1 MAEKAFH
8 FFHFVNDGT
17 AENLENCIR
26 LVRGAQQYYRNQ
38 GLPFIYDGGSKTY
51 VECLF
56 LTVSHVEEIK
66 GKIWEQPE
74 RYYVIKATDE
84 AEELSTQKSRTEFLP
99 KVHWFLSSETTPDSH
114 LTFMGREG
122 LTSIDKMSLFCSVEP
137 SKKEVYLSFRC
148 CIFSSIIYFLGGVV
162 DILGKA

>member
-1 MAEKAFH
+1 MAEKSFH
-8 FFHFVNDGT
+8 FFHFVSDGT

-26 LVRGAQQYYRNQ
+26 LVRGAQQYYPNQ

-51 VECLF
+51 IECLF

-74 RYYVIKATDE
+74 RYYVIKAYDQV
-84 AEELSTQKSRTEFLP
+84 EELSTQKARIVLLP
-99 KVHWFLSSETTPDSH
+99 KIRWFLSSETSPDSH

-122 LTSIDKMSLFCSVEP
+122 LTSIASMSLFCSVEP
-137 SKKEVYLSFRC
+137 SKEKVYLSFR
-148 CIFSSIIYFLGGVV
+148 
-162 DILGKA
+162 